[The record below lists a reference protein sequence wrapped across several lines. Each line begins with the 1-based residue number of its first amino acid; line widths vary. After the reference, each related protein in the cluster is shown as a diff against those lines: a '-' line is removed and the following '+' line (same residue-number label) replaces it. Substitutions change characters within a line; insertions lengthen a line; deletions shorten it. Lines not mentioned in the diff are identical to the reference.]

1 MAITLPF
8 KEFSCLSKILNTLTH
23 FLPLRTNV
31 KWPNQIC
38 VKLLLASGYSSC
50 FALHHSNVPNDTATA
65 AIANIECK
73 NFTHFFHSSYTE
85 NCHLLCSVQFV
96 LLTVHRQDAWG
107 CCIFCIWLW
116 SIDTRDG
123 GPSSDIPTEK
133 KYFSFCW
140 NWQYSLSYI
149 PKVSIRC
156 NSLEIFQ
163 VWEGAFPFICRSLIS
178 WMCTYKTVS

>member
-1 MAITLPF
+1 MQ
-8 KEFSCLSKILNTLTH
+8 E
-23 FLPLRTNV
+23 
-31 KWPNQIC
+31 
-38 VKLLLASGYSSC
+38 
-50 FALHHSNVPNDTATA
+50 LHTP
-65 AIANIECK
+65 
-73 NFTHFFHSSYTE
+73 FHSSYTE
-85 NCHLLCSVQFV
+85 NCHLLCFVQFV

-107 CCIFCIWLW
+107 CCIFCIWPW
-116 SIDTRDG
+116 SIDMRDG

-140 NWQYSLSYI
+140 NWQYSLSCI

-178 WMCTYKTVS
+178 WMCTYKTVLRALCALTGVPHSFRMSLMDLSNMTGETNQGVFFSAGI